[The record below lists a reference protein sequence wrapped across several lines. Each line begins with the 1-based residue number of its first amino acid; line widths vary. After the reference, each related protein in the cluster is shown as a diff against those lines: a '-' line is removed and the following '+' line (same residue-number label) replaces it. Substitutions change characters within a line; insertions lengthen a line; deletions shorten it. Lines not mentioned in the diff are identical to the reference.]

1 MPPEAP
7 RTAPPFPTRFPFTP
21 QLVLPRRNRIA
32 PPTDW
37 GLRTPVAP
45 DFSETERAL
54 RQLEQS
60 LAERERL
67 VAETQVHLAER
78 ARDLDE
84 LEALLRARE
93 TLLDSARLADTD
105 RSQVVTLR
113 EAEALHELKAE
124 LDRQEASLRESRA
137 ALRERER
144 FLEESET
151 RLFAKVQEQQEKE
164 TELEQRE
171 ENLAN
176 RSEAPRHAAPT
187 PFDEFRE

>member
-1 MPPEAP
+1 MPPETP
-7 RTAPPFPTRFPFTP
+7 RTAPPFPTRFPVAP
-21 QLVLPRRNRIA
+21 PLVLPRRNRTA

-37 GLRTPVAP
+37 GLCAPASP

-54 RQLEQS
+54 RPLEQS

-67 VAETQVHLAER
+67 VAETEIRLADR

-93 TLLDSARLADTD
+93 TLLDSARLADPGHA
-105 RSQVVTLR
+105 RVVTLR

-176 RSEAPRHAAPT
+176 RSEAPRRPAPP